1 MKNKNIKDA
10 ASAGATL
17 DGAVVFITGA
27 SKGIGYAVALKCAE
41 EGATVIAC
49 GRDVISL
56 ELLSD
61 AIVKKGYSRPSLLPI
76 NLANAS
82 AEDYKKVASHIREQ
96 FGKLDVLILNAAM
109 LGELTPVVN
118 YSSALWKEVFQVN
131 VHSNLL
137 MLKEFRQLLLE
148 SELKSVLFT
157 LESEQLL
164 KAAHWG
170 AYGSSKAALRSV
182 MRMFAAENSA
192 IDQINVMGV
201 IPPPTKTNIRAT
213 AYPAEDQSSLA
224 KPNEIA
230 KDYVQLLTLHNT
242 ACHGE
247 IFKIEKLS

>member
-1 MKNKNIKDA
+1 MKNKDTKDA
-10 ASAGATL
+10 ANATPTL

-27 SKGIGYAVALKCAE
+27 SKGIGYAVALKCAQ

-49 GRDVISL
+49 GRDVTSL
-56 ELLSD
+56 QLLSD

-82 AEDYKKVASHIREQ
+82 AEDYKNVASHVREQ

-118 YSSALWKEVFQVN
+118 YSSTLWKEVFQVN

-137 MLKEFRQLLLE
+137 MLKEFRQLLIE
-148 SELKSVLFT
+148 SKLKSVLFT

-182 MRMFAAENSA
+182 MGMFASENSA
-192 IDQINVMGV
+192 VDQINVMGV

-224 KPNEIA
+224 KPDEIA
-230 KDYVQLLTLHNT
+230 KEYVQLLTLKNT

-247 IFKIEKLS
+247 IFEIKNFS

>member
-1 MKNKNIKDA
+1 
-10 ASAGATL
+10 
-17 DGAVVFITGA
+17 
-27 SKGIGYAVALKCAE
+27 
-41 EGATVIAC
+41 
-49 GRDVISL
+49 
-56 ELLSD
+56 
-61 AIVKKGYSRPSLLPI
+61 
-76 NLANAS
+76 
-82 AEDYKKVASHIREQ
+82 
-96 FGKLDVLILNAAM
+96 M
-109 LGELTPVVN
+109 LGELTPLVN

-137 MLKEFRQLLLE
+137 MLQEFRQLLLE

-230 KDYVQLLTLHNT
+230 KDYVQLTDLAQQLRAT
-242 ACHGE
+242 GK
-247 IFKIEKLS
+247 IFKIENLQLS

>member
-10 ASAGATL
+10 ATTITL
-17 DGAVVFITGA
+17 DGAVILITGA
-27 SKGIGYAVALKCAE
+27 SKGIGYAVALKCAQ

-49 GRDVISL
+49 GRDVTSL

-61 AIVKKGYSRPSLLPI
+61 AIVKEGYSRPSLLPI

-82 AEDYKKVASHIREQ
+82 VEDYKKVATHIREQ
-96 FGKLDVLILNAAM
+96 FGKLDGLILNAAM
-109 LGELTPVVN
+109 LGELTPLVN
-118 YSSALWKEVFQVN
+118 YSSTLWKEVFQVN
-131 VHSNLL
+131 VHANLL

-192 IDQINVMGV
+192 IDQVNVMGV
-201 IPPPTKTNIRAT
+201 IPPPTKTNIRTT

-224 KPNEIA
+224 SPNEIA
-230 KDYVQLLTLHNT
+230 KDYVQLLTLQDS
-242 ACHGE
+242 ARHG
-247 IFKIEKLS
+247 KIVDIDSRS

>member
-96 FGKLDVLILNAAM
+96 FGKLD
-109 LGELTPVVN
+109 G
-118 YSSALWKEVFQVN
+118 
-131 VHSNLL
+131 
-137 MLKEFRQLLLE
+137 
-148 SELKSVLFT
+148 
-157 LESEQLL
+157 
-164 KAAHWG
+164 
-170 AYGSSKAALRSV
+170 
-182 MRMFAAENSA
+182 
-192 IDQINVMGV
+192 IN
-201 IPPPTKTNIRAT
+201 P
-213 AYPAEDQSSLA
+213 
-224 KPNEIA
+224 
-230 KDYVQLLTLHNT
+230 
-242 ACHGE
+242 
-247 IFKIEKLS
+247 